1 MPSAAKVVTIA
12 PPALPA
18 VQIKTR
24 AQKKA
29 LLAVPM
35 VSRAQRV
42 LNAAKTTM
50 ALIAPPS
57 AYQHL
62 SFPTWRDEGGAGS
75 VITCVPKE
83 LNDWQGTYFGS
94 WLAEAKSRGFKSG
107 DQFRVRLKFFD
118 FNFVQR
124 RELLKRSSPILSDGN
139 NVTIISSSAFDNHS
153 NGNNAVIIPL
163 TPDPEYGY
171 MG

>member
-1 MPSAAKVVTIA
+1 MIFERPLHQAIVDKMLHSECYPPGGQCCQSGGSCDAGEKFPVAEIVHRPMPSAAKVVTIA

-62 SFPTWRDEGGAGS
+62 SFPTWRDGQN
-75 VITCVPKE
+75 
-83 LNDWQGTYFGS
+83 LF
-94 WLAEAKSRGFKSG
+94 L
-107 DQFRVRLKFFD
+107 
-118 FNFVQR
+118 
-124 RELLKRSSPILSDGN
+124 
-139 NVTIISSSAFDNHS
+139 
-153 NGNNAVIIPL
+153 
-163 TPDPEYGY
+163 
-171 MG
+171 